1 MFALKLTEDGGDVK
15 LKFFFR
21 RDVLSPSEASLTVLR
36 WIPEE
41 NATATFGE
49 VGGDD
54 EFADQVS
61 LRCGDREDFLSSP
74 FPVEKGKEYTMVVRT
89 AGNAPER
96 MGKLDFLA
104 DDDTFFIF
112 YPEQTGFFSVGDQV
126 RAFCTSH
133 LVLDTTYV
141 SESIAF
147 ERNNDEI
154 LYLCVVFE
162 YDEGNHHHHLV
173 ATFDN
178 GNRIFLLPNTPR
190 LVMPIDATSVT
201 LSLTFISQ

>member
-1 MFALKLTEDGGDVK
+1 MLALKLTEDGGDVK
-15 LKFFFR
+15 FKFFFR

-49 VGGDD
+49 VGGGD

-61 LRCGDREDFLSSP
+61 LRCGDQEDFLSLP

-112 YPEQTGFFSVGDQV
+112 FPEQTGFFSVGDQV
-126 RAFCTSH
+126 RSFCTSH

-141 SESIAF
+141 SESITF

-154 LYLCVVFE
+154 LGLCVAFE
-162 YDEGNHHHHLV
+162 EETICHLV

-178 GNRIFLLPNTPR
+178 GNRIFLLPNRPR